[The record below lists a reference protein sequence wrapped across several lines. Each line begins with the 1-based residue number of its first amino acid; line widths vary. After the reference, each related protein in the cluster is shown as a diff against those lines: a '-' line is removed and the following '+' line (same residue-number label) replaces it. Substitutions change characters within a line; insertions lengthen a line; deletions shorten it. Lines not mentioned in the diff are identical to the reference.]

1 MTSLAKALVA
11 NFAKASM
18 LCGRGRSL
26 ALGLYGV
33 SQRRQRHVRLR
44 ARARAA
50 CLRGRDVFR
59 SEKSALQ
66 PTHSSLS
73 ACHSSQEPA
82 PRRTRVWTC
91 SPRLARAI
99 VRDSSGRER
108 QIPKTRRTQMQL
120 GEFRSRAR
128 RAPSRP
134 YSTGGCSPSRG
145 TRPPTPLPI
154 CARACALA
162 DRPARA
168 WPCSQDDA
176 ARRRLQIAFHNSRRL
191 YFRNEVR
198 RSGPADPTARGRYS

>member
-1 MTSLAKALVA
+1 M
-11 NFAKASM
+11 
-18 LCGRGRSL
+18 CGRGRSL
-26 ALGLYGV
+26 ALGLHGAY
-33 SQRRQRHVRLR
+33 RRRHQHERLR
-44 ARARAA
+44 ARAPAA
-50 CLRGRDVFR
+50 PLRGRDVFR
-59 SEKSALQ
+59 SEKSAHQ

-73 ACHSSQEPA
+73 ACQSSQEPA
-82 PRRTRVWTC
+82 SRRTRVWTC
-91 SPRLARAI
+91 SPRLARAV

-108 QIPKTRRTQMQL
+108 KIPKIRRTQLQL
-120 GEFRSRAR
+120 GEFRSR
-128 RAPSRP
+128 S
-134 YSTGGCSPSRG
+134 SPSAVAPKSTCASSPPRA

-176 ARRRLQIAFHNSRRL
+176 ARRRLQIAFHNFRRL

>member
-1 MTSLAKALVA
+1 M
-11 NFAKASM
+11 
-18 LCGRGRSL
+18 CGRGRSL
-26 ALGLYGV
+26 ALGLHGV

-50 CLRGRDVFR
+50 RLRGRDVFR

-66 PTHSSLS
+66 PTTPSLS
-73 ACHSSQEPA
+73 ACHCFQERQR
-82 PRRTRVWTC
+82 RRTRVWKC
-91 SPRLARAI
+91 SPRLACAMM
-99 VRDSSGRER
+99 RDSSGRER
-108 QIPKTRRTQMQL
+108 KIQKTRRTQMQL

-134 YSTGGCSPSRG
+134 YSTGGCSPPLV

-154 CARACALA
+154 CARARALA
-162 DRPARA
+162 DRPART

-191 YFRNEVR
+191 YFRNEAR
-198 RSGPADPTARGRYS
+198 RSGPADPTPRGHYS